1 MRRQYHSRYVNG
13 HRLIWDVHRLIELSK
28 NFPVYQIALSEIAEL
43 DEAFWF
49 DETTKPVCR
58 EIALHA
64 KLIAETDLSYP
75 IILASDGRVM
85 DGMHRVCKA
94 LLEERQTV
102 AAVRFQQDPDPDYV
116 DAKIGELPYD
126 EPQ

>member
-1 MRRQYHSRYVNG
+1 MRRQYHSRLIGG
-13 HRLIWDVHRLIELSK
+13 HRLIWDVHRLIEMSRNL
-28 NFPVYQIALSEIAEL
+28 PVQQIALSEIAEL
-43 DEAFWF
+43 DETFWF

-64 KLIAETDLSYP
+64 KLMAETDLSYP
-75 IILASDGRVM
+75 IILASDGRIM

-94 LLEERQTV
+94 FIEERQTI
-102 AAVRFQQDPDPDYV
+102 AAVRFQPDPAPDYI
-116 DAKIGELPYD
+116 DANIDELPYD

>member
-1 MRRQYHSRYVNG
+1 MRRQYHSRYVSA
-13 HRLIWDVHRLIELSK
+13 HRLIWDVHRLIEMSRNL
-28 NFPVYQIALSEIAEL
+28 PVQQIALSEIAEL
-43 DEAFWF
+43 DETFWF

-58 EIALHA
+58 EIAVHA

-75 IILASDGRVM
+75 IILASDGRIM

-94 LLEERQTV
+94 FIEERQTI
-102 AAVRFQQDPDPDYV
+102 AAVRFQQDPEPDYI
-116 DAKIGELPYD
+116 DAKIDELPYD

>member
-1 MRRQYHSRYVNG
+1 MRRQYHSRYVSA
-13 HRLIWDVHRLIELSK
+13 HRLIWDVHRLIEMSRNL
-28 NFPVYQIALSEIAEL
+28 PVQQIALSEIAEL
-43 DEAFWF
+43 DETFWF

-58 EIALHA
+58 EIAMHA

-75 IILASDGRVM
+75 IILASDGRIM

-94 LLEERQTV
+94 FIEERQTI
-102 AAVRFQQDPDPDYV
+102 AAVRFQQDPEPDYI
-116 DAKIGELPYD
+116 DAKIDELPYD